1 MRLTTVVIALAA
13 LTPVLARAQT
23 QAASEATITSLVIE
37 GCYVKSSGT
46 VYRINVPNA
55 PTKCSTN
62 ATGFSWNIQGPQG
75 PAGPQGP
82 IGPQGPAG
90 SGLTGFELIDNDFL
104 NIPQGVDVGMGVD
117 CPEGKMV
124 IGGGYKVIVD
134 ATHQIMGSN
143 PYVIGAETLP
153 RRWGIGVKTVEGL
166 GLKVYALCVTAPS

>member
-1 MRLTTVVIALAA
+1 MTVAIALAL
-13 LTPVLARAQT
+13 LTSSVAQAQT
-23 QAASEATITSLVIE
+23 QAASEASITSLVIE

-90 SGLTGFELIDNDFL
+90 SGLTGFELVQEDFN
-104 NIPQGVDVGMGVD
+104 NIPQGLDVGMGVD
-117 CPEGKMV
+117 CPEGKVV
-124 IGGGYKVIVD
+124 ISGGYKVIVD
-134 ATHQIMGSN
+134 ATHQVMAST
-143 PYVIGAETLP
+143 PYIIGTETLP

-166 GLKVYALCVTAPS
+166 ALRVFALCVTAPN